1 MKQFKQVILHVGTD
15 KTGSTSI
22 QKALGSMREG
32 LRKRGLAA
40 YLPGDVHPMLG
51 SAFCEEP
58 ESYIFNRN
66 LGITDRS
73 KIQARDQR
81 YLAEVEAFLKTAQDS
96 DTVVASYEGFMH
108 LPEEAQQGMLRWARR
123 YADTVIV
130 VLYVRQPHSYAVS
143 AMGQNVRSGKEPC
156 PNGRIPAHNFPEKI
170 GRLIKVF
177 GRDAVVVRNFEV
189 DQLVGQDVVTDF
201 LHLVGAEAI
210 IDSPDFIPPERANQG
225 MSGRA
230 MTLGGAFA
238 KALLDA
244 GVRIP
249 PNEYQRRYGGA
260 IAELPG
266 PSIKLT
272 PEQAEAVTQVSRA
285 GLDYLKSEFGITFK
299 TSPDKYINLEDMSAE
314 NTLLQQVATVMTE
327 IACKQFLLENAFGH
341 VEVENVVA
349 ETRTGAEFK
358 VGVTVLN
365 ESSVL
370 WQSSNSNPI
379 NIGYRYR
386 DSAGKVVAGGGRAP
400 LPNARLR
407 PQDKC
412 RLDLK
417 VKAPKAPGD
426 YTLEISLV
434 QEHHAWLDQKG
445 FTRYTTPL
453 RVS

>member
-1 MKQFKQVILHVGTD
+1 MKQFKQVIIHVGTD

-22 QKALGSMREG
+22 QKAMGSMRAG

-51 SAFCEEP
+51 SAFCAEP

-66 LGITDRS
+66 LGISDRS
-73 KIQARDQR
+73 KIEARDQR
-81 YLAEVEAFLKTAQDS
+81 YLAEVEEFLKGSTNC

-108 LPEEAQQGMLRWARR
+108 LPDEAQQGLLRWARR

-156 PNGRIPAHNFPEKI
+156 PNGRIPAHNFPEKV

-177 GRDAVVVRNFEV
+177 GRDAVMVRNFES

-210 IDSPDFIPPERANQG
+210 IESEDFIPPERANTG
-225 MSGRA
+225 MSWRA
-230 MTLGGAFA
+230 MVLGGAFA
-238 KALLDA
+238 KALLEA
-244 GVRIP
+244 GIRIP
-249 PNEYQRRYGGA
+249 PNEYQRRYGGS
-260 IAELPG
+260 IADLPG
-266 PSIKLT
+266 PAIKLT
-272 PEQAEAVTQVSRA
+272 PEQADTVSQVSRA
-285 GLDYLKSEFGITFK
+285 GLDYLKSEFGIVFNT
-299 TSPDKYINLEDMSAE
+299 PAEKYINREDQSAE
-314 NTLLQQVATVMTE
+314 IALLEQVAGVMTD

-341 VEVENVVA
+341 MEVANAVS

-358 VGVTVLN
+358 VGVTVVN

-386 DSAGKVVAGGGRAP
+386 DSSGKVVAGGGRAP

-412 RLDLK
+412 KLDLK
-417 VKAPKAPGD
+417 VKAPKAPGE

-445 FTRYTTPL
+445 FTRFAAPL
-453 RVS
+453 HVS